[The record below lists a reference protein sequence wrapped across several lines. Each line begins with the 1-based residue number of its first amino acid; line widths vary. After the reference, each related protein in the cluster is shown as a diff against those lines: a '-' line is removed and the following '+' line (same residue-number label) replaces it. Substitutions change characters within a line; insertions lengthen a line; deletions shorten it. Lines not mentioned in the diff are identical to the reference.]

1 MLSFF
6 CPDVSSNSCLWISTQ
21 GDRDYGKQ
29 YYESV
34 GIAARYLSIHGN
46 FLRRTVDHLYASK
59 KRSDYFDT
67 IFRDTLIKGQANEK
81 RTTIIWF

>member
-6 CPDVSSNSCLWISTQ
+6 RPHVSSNSCLWISRQ

-29 YYESV
+29 FYEAV
-34 GIAARYLSIHGN
+34 GIAARYLSIYGN
-46 FLRRTVDHLYASK
+46 FLRRSVYHMYANK

-67 IFRDTLIKGQANEK
+67 IFRDTLIKGRANL
-81 RTTIIWF
+81 